1 MPIANRSVSSKLHL
15 MFKNIVT
22 VALRNLLKQR
32 FYSLLNIAGLG
43 IGLAVFLLII
53 LFVGNELSYDR
64 YHPNAD
70 RLYRIDQTFIWGDA
84 YPTFGSTSPG
94 VAFDIKAEVPGVE
107 KVTRVYT
114 VGEKVVSVPS
124 LSDKVAYEEEGVLA
138 ADSTFFDVFNFPV
151 VSGDGRSLLLEPFS
165 VVLTETAARK
175 YFGEAEALG
184 ESIRIADGKND
195 GLYKVTGIMKDVP
208 VNSHFTFNMVTSMN
222 SYQEV
227 IRRND
232 DWIWTGFVTYVLLK
246 EGAHPEAVQELIYD
260 MPSRQA
266 GDFFKDVTGGGKE
279 WHLYLVPVTDI
290 WLHSVNAPNR
300 LGATSNILYVYVL
313 SAIAVMV
320 LALACVNYMN
330 MATARSV
337 TRTKEVGIRKTL
349 GALKGHLLLQFLC
362 ESFILV
368 LLASAFALGIVELSI
383 PYFNTLAGVQL
394 STLSLFD
401 SYTDMLMLGLV
412 VLVTALLAGT
422 YPAFYMSRFKPIQA
436 LRKQNKTGKGGRY
449 LRSGLVVFQ
458 FTISISLVVL
468 SFIVYDQLNYLQ
480 KRDTGFD
487 KNNLVIVP
495 QVQRMDSAKRVSFSK
510 AIANNPAVKSVGMS
524 TSVPPVI
531 YDGDSFTSDE
541 ISGQNVPLSYM
552 NVDKTYLETLG
563 VEILYGRG
571 FGEGYEGDRTNVVI
585 NEQTIVALGWTN
597 DESVIGKKLIY
608 YGDQRAT
615 VIGVMKNFNFW
626 ALNSP
631 IEPLVVFQYGAPIF
645 HQNSLYLSVRLASG
659 ANNVADVQ
667 QFISALEAQWDEFAP
682 GLPFSYSFTDE
693 MFFRAF
699 EFEQRLGKIFSTF
712 TYLAIIIACMG
723 LLGLAAYMAETRI
736 KEIGIRKVLGA
747 SVNQLVMLMSKDFA
761 KLVII
766 AIVISIPLSWWAG
779 NVWLQNY
786 EYRTTISWLVFLYA
800 GVSALVLALVTV
812 SYQSIKTAFTN
823 PVDVLHDE

>member
-1 MPIANRSVSSKLHL
+1 MIR
-15 MFKNIVT
+15 NIIT
-22 VALRNLLKQR
+22 IALRNLLKQR
-32 FYSLLNIAGLG
+32 FYSFLNIAGLG
-43 IGLAVFLLII
+43 IGLSVFLLII
-53 LFVGNELSYDR
+53 LFISNDLSYDK
-64 YHPNAD
+64 HHLNAE

-84 YPTFGSTSPG
+84 YPTFGSTGPG
-94 VAFDIKAEVPGVE
+94 VAYDIKTDVPGVE
-107 KVTRVYT
+107 QVTRIYAT
-114 VGEKVVSVPS
+114 GEKLVSVPS
-124 LSDKVAYEEEGVLA
+124 LAEKEAFEEEVLGV
-138 ADSTFFDVFNFPV
+138 DTTFFDVFSFPMV
-151 VSGDGRSLLLEPFS
+151 AGDPNTALEEPYS
-165 VVLTETAARK
+165 VVMTETAARK
-175 YFGEAEALG
+175 YFGDAEALNQT
-184 ESIRIADGKND
+184 IKIADGNNE
-195 GLYKVTGIMKDVP
+195 GLFKVTGIVNDVP
-208 VNSHFTFNMVTSMN
+208 VNTHFTFNLITSMT
-222 SYQEV
+222 SYKEV

-232 DWIWTGFVTYVLLK
+232 AWIWSGFVTYVLLK
-246 EGAHPEAVQELIYD
+246 EGVGREVVEEVIFD
-260 MPSRQA
+260 MPSTHA
-266 GDFFKDVTGGGKE
+266 GGFYEDIAANGKE

-290 WLHSVNAPNR
+290 WLYLVNSPNR
-300 LGATSNILYVYVL
+300 LGATSNILYVYIL

-337 TRTKEVGIRKTL
+337 NRTKEVGIRKTL

-401 SYTDMLMLGLV
+401 TYTNILLLGLV

-436 LRKQNKTGKGGRY
+436 LRKQNKAGKSGRY

-480 KRDTGFD
+480 NRDTGFD
-487 KNNLVIVP
+487 KNNLIVVP
-495 QVQRMDSAKRVSFSK
+495 QVQRMDSVKRVSFRD
-510 AIANNPAVKSVGMS
+510 ALANNPAVKSVGMS
-524 TSVPPVI
+524 TSVPPDV

-541 ISGQNVPLSYM
+541 IPGQYVPLAYM
-552 NVDKTYLETLG
+552 NVSNTYLQTLG
-563 VEILYGRG
+563 VEILRGRA
-571 FGEGYEGDRTNVVI
+571 FSEAHEGDIQNVVI
-585 NEQTIVALGWTN
+585 NEEAITAMGWTN

-608 YGDQRAT
+608 YDGSQRAT
-615 VIGVMKNFNFW
+615 VIGVMKDFNFW

-631 IEPLVVFQYGAPIF
+631 IQPLVVFQHGAPIF
-645 HQNSLYLSVRLASG
+645 QQDTQYISVRLHTG
-659 ANNVADVQ
+659 TNNVADVQ
-667 QFISALEAQWDEFAP
+667 QFIAALESQWDEFAP

-693 MFFRAF
+693 MYFRAF

-747 SVNQLVMLMSKDFA
+747 SVSQLVMLMSKDFA
-761 KLVII
+761 KLVTI
-766 AIVISIPLSWWAG
+766 AFVISIPLSLWAG
-779 NVWLQNY
+779 DVWLQNY
-786 EYRTTISWLVFLYA
+786 EYRTTISWVVFLYA
-800 GVSALVLALVTV
+800 GVSALVLALITV